1 MDFKP
6 YPSRVLM
13 VLLVLCLGFI
23 VSCGGNDR
31 PQTTSYDQ
39 ANEQIE
45 QGNYG
50 SAATLMEDELRKN
63 PGDRRAR
70 TILASAYA
78 ARAGLSIRSY
88 VDLIQEI
95 TDSNDKGNQRMS
107 DAFGRLSSKAKSD
120 QEKDLLQVLTD
131 FNRALWQVTDV
142 LIKFEKI
149 PRIETEEQYK
159 DVQKALNILNA
170 KSVREGGPAIYR
182 GLLRIVLFR
191 YHLDHYYKFPEVKN
205 CHTDLTE
212 LYKKVSQ
219 FRAEISYVLEDFTLG
234 ALESERSEKIAQ
246 FAQKT
251 DQAFARVTKKLSKY
265 SNAGNSDISLFLIPF
280 GVQCE

>member
-6 YPSRVLM
+6 YPSRTLM
-13 VLLVLCLGFI
+13 VLLVICLGFI
-23 VSCGGNDR
+23 VSCGQSDR

-50 SAATLMEDELRKN
+50 TAATLMEDELRKN

-70 TILASAYA
+70 TILASSYA

-88 VDLIQEI
+88 VDLIEEI
-95 TDSNDKGNQRMS
+95 TDSNDQSNQRMS
-107 DAFGRLSSKAKSD
+107 TAFSHLYSRAKSN
-120 QEKDLLQVLTD
+120 QEKDLIQVLSD
-131 FNRALWQVTDV
+131 FNKALWQVTDV
-142 LIKFEKI
+142 MIKFEKI
-149 PRIETEEQYK
+149 PRIQTEEQYK
-159 DVQKALNILNA
+159 DVQKALEILNA
-170 KSVREGGPAIYR
+170 KSVRDGGPAIYR

-205 CHTDLTE
+205 CHVDMTE

-219 FRAEISYVLEDFTLG
+219 FRKEVSYVLEDFTLG
-234 ALESERSEKIAQ
+234 TVEYQRNQKIAA
-246 FAQKT
+246 FAADT
-251 DQAFARVTKKLSKY
+251 DKAFARVTTKLSKY
-265 SNAGNSDISLFLIPF
+265 SNAGNSDISLFLLPF